1 MKRFSYP
8 TLLILAFLLAFP
20 SGSQAFEKYNRIKIY
35 DGYFKKYS
43 KRFFGPGF
51 DWYYFKSQA
60 IAESGLRPEARSHVG
75 AVGLMQIMPATYKEI
90 LKKNPYIKGSRKHPR
105 WNIAAGIY
113 YDRRLWKMW
122 KAKRPFND
130 RINFTFA
137 AFNAGAGNILKAQ
150 KAAQKQGL
158 NPNLWPSILVSLP
171 KVTGKHS
178 RETINYVKKIN
189 RVKEVLR

>member
-1 MKRFSYP
+1 MKLLWCS
-8 TLLILAFLLAFP
+8 TLFFFTFLLVFP
-20 SGSQAFEKYNRIKIY
+20 TGSYGFEKYNRIKTY

-51 DWYYFKSQA
+51 DWHFFKSQA
-60 IAESGLRPEARSHVG
+60 IAESGLMPEARSQVG

-90 LKKNPYIKGSRKHPR
+90 LKKNPYIKGSRNHPR
-105 WNIAAGIY
+105 WNIAAGIF

-122 KAKRPFND
+122 KAKRPFRD

-150 KAAQKQGL
+150 EAAKKRGL
-158 NPNLWPSILVSLP
+158 NPNLWPSILIGLP
-171 KVTGKHS
+171 QVTGKHS
-178 RETINYVKKIN
+178 KETINYVKKIN
-189 RVKEVLR
+189 QVKEVLR